1 MWATALTLQVAAEVL
16 LANTS
21 ASGRTVVAVQPG
33 WLGDR
38 TGDPLII
45 IRGGDRGG
53 LHATPSP
60 AVWSCW
66 GWGWQLEGR
75 VGGLIGKSSLAYH

>member
-1 MWATALTLQVAAEVL
+1 MPHDPMWATALTLQVAAEVL

-45 IRGGDRGG
+45 IRGGDRG
-53 LHATPSP
+53 ACTPRRHP
-60 AVWSCW
+60 LCGRAGVGDG
-66 GWGWQLEGR
+66 GWR
-75 VGGLIGKSSLAYH
+75 VGWAA